1 MKLGKIFWG
10 LGFILLAVALILNA
24 VGVLT
29 PFTSF
34 VGEISWL
41 SVLAAILLLAFI
53 IFLIVKGKI
62 GGIFVPLSFI
72 FMLFEKNIAHVCR
85 LEDDN
90 IINNGLVFGC
100 ACLLHLGFAIILPK
114 RSPHKFRAVKCD
126 GHKFHRSRSSLD
138 SCVKYIDA
146 ESFFEEYVENSLGA
160 CSIKFANAEKY
171 SGGGTL
177 HVDNSLG
184 AMSIEVPSSWSFVH
198 DIDNSL
204 GSVSADHDG
213 GNPDGPILRIEGENS
228 LGALSIE
235 YV

>member
-100 ACLLHLGFAIILPK
+100 ACLLQLGFSILFPQRRRETK
-114 RSPHKFRAVKCD
+114 ANKKARGNR
-126 GHKFHRSRSSLD
+126 HRKSSSL
-138 SCVKYIDA
+138 SSNVQYIDA
-146 ESFFEEYVENSLGA
+146 ESFQDEYIESSLGSCVIRFENVDKYKGGGVLNVENSLG
-160 CSIKFANAEKY
+160 SME
-171 SGGGTL
+171 
-177 HVDNSLG
+177 
-184 AMSIEVPSSWSFVH
+184 IEVPSSWRFVH
-198 DIDNSL
+198 NIDNSL
-204 GSVSADHDG
+204 GSVSADVDG
-213 GNPDGPILRIEGENS
+213 GNPDGPILKIEGENS
-228 LGALSIE
+228 LGSLSIE